1 MSAHYARRDYWEH
14 RFESESSYEWLCDWA
29 SLRGQLLPLFCNAA
43 RVLVLGN
50 GTSRLPLDIATE
62 VLGAR
67 VLSSDYSSVATANMR
82 KLWSPENTNDEAA
95 ARVEWCEADMLAL
108 EDSEAVRENAPF
120 DIIIDKGALDAVLAD
135 GGDTWAPSAE
145 ALASSRTICDGVFN
159 MLSPGGVYAI
169 VSFAQPVHRLQH
181 LLQRDASTGAS
192 ASPPV
197 QQKILESPAADDEEE
212 WEADKS
218 PDIVPGAAQ
227 ASTDCKG
234 TLWASASFTQIDAGL
249 GYYLYTLRKA
259 AVPVEE
265 SLRACS

>member
-1 MSAHYARRDYWEH
+1 LMSAHYARRDYWEH

-29 SLRGQLLPLFCNAA
+29 SLRGQLLPLFSGSA

-62 VLGAR
+62 VRGAR

-82 KLWSPENTNDEAA
+82 KLWSPEYSGDEAA

-108 EDSEAVRENAPF
+108 EDSEAVRVNAPF
-120 DIIIDKGALDAVLAD
+120 DVIIDKGALDAVLAD

-159 MLSPGGVYAI
+159 VLAPGGVYAI
-169 VSFAQPVHRLQH
+169 ISFAQPVHRLQH
-181 LLQRDASTGAS
+181 LLQRDAST
-192 ASPPV
+192 SPPV
-197 QQKILESPAADDEEE
+197 RQKIVESPAADDEE

-218 PDIVPGAAQ
+218 PDVVPGAAQ

-234 TLWASASFTQIDAGL
+234 TLWASAAFTQIDAGL

-259 AVPVEE
+259 SAVEE
-265 SLRACS
+265 SLRAGARAGA